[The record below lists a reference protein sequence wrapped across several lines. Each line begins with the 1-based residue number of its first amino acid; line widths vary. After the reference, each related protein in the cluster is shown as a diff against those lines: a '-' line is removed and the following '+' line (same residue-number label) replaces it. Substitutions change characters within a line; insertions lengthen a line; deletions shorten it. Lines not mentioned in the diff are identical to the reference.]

1 MLSHTGGTE
10 QNKTFSTTKKHE
22 FTRKKTKP
30 MRWISLPVA
39 ISFTAR
45 GCSVVIPMSDQSL
58 TIMIRNL
65 AMDFGYK
72 PQGDM
77 DIVRG
82 FMAKIGDKGQAFVN
96 Q

>member
-1 MLSHTGGTE
+1 MDNPLAKICLPG
-10 QNKTFSTTKKHE
+10 
-22 FTRKKTKP
+22 RKYFF
-30 MRWISLPVA
+30 RLIYLVQL
-39 ISFTAR
+39 
-45 GCSVVIPMSDQSL
+45 IPMNDQSL

-82 FMAKIGDKGQAFVN
+82 FMAKIGDKCQAFVN

>member
-1 MLSHTGGTE
+1 
-10 QNKTFSTTKKHE
+10 
-22 FTRKKTKP
+22 
-30 MRWISLPVA
+30 
-39 ISFTAR
+39 
-45 GCSVVIPMSDQSL
+45 MSDQSL

-82 FMAKIGDKGQAFVN
+82 FMAKIGDKSQAFVN

>member
-1 MLSHTGGTE
+1 
-10 QNKTFSTTKKHE
+10 
-22 FTRKKTKP
+22 
-30 MRWISLPVA
+30 MRSA
-39 ISFTAR
+39 IYSCTDYCDKF
-45 GCSVVIPMSDQSL
+45 VLIPMSDQSL
-58 TIMIRNL
+58 TITLRNL

-72 PQGDM
+72 LQGDM

>member
-1 MLSHTGGTE
+1 
-10 QNKTFSTTKKHE
+10 
-22 FTRKKTKP
+22 
-30 MRWISLPVA
+30 
-39 ISFTAR
+39 
-45 GCSVVIPMSDQSL
+45 MSDQSL
-58 TIMIRNL
+58 TIPLRNL
-65 AMDFGYK
+65 SMDFGYK